1 MATAP
6 PVAVEEAAAEGDV
19 VAAAEEREPEEPQP
33 GPPSDDERASFP
45 CPPCD
50 IKEQCWRYCQQA
62 AQLEPYRIDC
72 MRQCCLLEGHAGFH
86 RCGQRHRRPPRR
98 PTDHRGEPQVAAE
111 PSAAAVAAVPD
122 SAAAAAPHPGDPG
135 QDEAPTQR
143 ADNLIDGDHLPLP
156 EMLIISLTLMI
167 FGGVRTYVGSP
178 KQRYLRG

>member
-33 GPPSDDERASFP
+33 GPPSDDEKASFP

-50 IKEQCWRYCQQA
+50 IKEQCC
-62 AQLEPYRIDC
+62 
-72 MRQCCLLEGHAGFH
+72 
-86 RCGQRHRRPPRR
+86 
-98 PTDHRGEPQVAAE
+98 EPQVAAE
-111 PSAAAVAAVPD
+111 PSAAAVGAVPD
-122 SAAAAAPHPGDPG
+122 SAAAAAAPCGDRG
-135 QDEAPTQR
+135 QDQAPTRR
-143 ADNLIDGDHLPLP
+143 ADNLIDGDHLPPP